1 MAAVR
6 PAAKEA
12 VLQAREPDGQLGSEP
27 RAAARRD
34 CRRVCAQREVDA
46 LRLAAR
52 RLAALRRHSLVC
64 KEDHH
69 LRLNGF
75 LLGLSILRII

>member
-1 MAAVR
+1 MRSLSFLSFVR
-6 PAAKEA
+6 QEGDW
-12 VLQAREPDGQLGSEP
+12 VFVVRQ
-27 RAAARRD
+27 
-34 CRRVCAQREVDA
+34 VCLCSAQ
-46 LRLAAR
+46 
-52 RLAALRRHSLVC
+52 ALRRHGLVC